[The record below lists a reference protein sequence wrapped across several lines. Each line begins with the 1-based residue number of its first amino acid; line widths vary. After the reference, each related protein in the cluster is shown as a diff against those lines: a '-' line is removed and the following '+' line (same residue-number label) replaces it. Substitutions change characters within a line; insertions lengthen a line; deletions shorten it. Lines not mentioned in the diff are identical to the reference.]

1 MGVHINEAL
10 LFHLAFIQIHCAI
23 VRHLIQW
30 SYHSCHKVLNNEL
43 RQIEQ
48 HSLNCRGHLYSVCVA
63 HD

>member
-30 SYHSCHKVLNNEL
+30 SYHSCHKILNNEL

-48 HSLNCRGHLYSVCVA
+48 HPLQL
-63 HD
+63 